1 MEKAVKTI
9 VASLENPVNVDL
21 GKCRELTRSDDNL
34 YIVYI
39 FYFVLFVRFLT
50 DQYTYFECIWFI
62 FLSIRSSPAP
72 PHFIVELVLVLSSA
86 GAETRTIV
94 GLVLKH

>member
-1 MEKAVKTI
+1 MVEKAVKTI

-39 FYFVLFVRFLT
+39 FYFVLL
-50 DQYTYFECIWFI
+50 C
-62 FLSIRSSPAP
+62 
-72 PHFIVELVLVLSSA
+72 
-86 GAETRTIV
+86 
-94 GLVLKH
+94 